1 MAQFPRDPNRE
12 RVTPNPLARSMPGYV
27 EPTGEIGMVAMN
39 SQVFSLVTLVLGC
52 VFAGFLINPF
62 ISLGLPVG
70 PGSGLL
76 SVVAFIGGL
85 ILFFGSRFALNRADA
100 HLCSLF
106 RSYGAF
112 LIILGA
118 LIAPTFGVPGVLGP
132 QILRA
137 IGILF
142 LIWTVFLAMFI
153 VSALKTAP
161 IRLATLALLFLASLA
176 ITIGTM
182 ANVPVLN
189 IIGGWLA
196 ILSGIVG
203 WYMTLSQLQESGTHA
218 FSLPQGDYSSAD

>member
-12 RVTPNPLARSMPGYV
+12 RITPNPLAHSMPGPV

-39 SQVFSLVTLVLGC
+39 SQVYALVTLVLGC
-52 VFAGFLINPF
+52 VFAGFIIRPF
-62 ISLGLPVG
+62 VSPGLPVG
-70 PGSGLL
+70 PGTGLL
-76 SVVAFIGGL
+76 SAVALVGGL
-85 ILFFGSRFALNRADA
+85 VLLLSSRFALNRVDA
-100 HLCSLF
+100 HLCSLY
-106 RSYGAF
+106 RSYGVF
-112 LIILGA
+112 LTILGA
-118 LIAPTFGVPGVLGP
+118 LTIPISGIPSILGP
-132 QILRA
+132 QIFRA

-161 IRLATLALLFLASLA
+161 IRLATLALLFLASLG
-176 ITIGTM
+176 ITIGTL
-182 ANVPVLN
+182 ADVPVLN